1 MSADNY
7 ATMNIAQLVEKFID
21 LAKRT
26 HVATG
31 LLDIVDS
38 VKTGGALQD
47 QSWQSACLEA
57 AAEIRSL
64 VAVLQDRMPTGQAE
78 LWFEDADVDVR
89 LSAALFFSDADP
101 EMANPAISSVYE
113 RMSTRE
119 MLTLKRR
126 ALEPPPAR
134 PTFQEM
140 SEDALVARF
149 EDAATREYATRFLE
163 SVQEFQ
169 DMTERNR
176 ILVELWNL
184 MRELKG
190 RDALG
195 LLLPLL
201 AHANVTVRRE
211 AATACLRVAE
221 QASIAALEKIIA
233 TAGYDDSVP
242 AQDALESW
250 REKGRAVYG
259 V

>member
-7 ATMNIAQLVEKFID
+7 AAMNTALLLEKFID
-21 LAKRT
+21 AAKRT

-31 LLDIVDS
+31 LLDIVDNA
-38 VKTGGALQD
+38 KTGGALQD
-47 QSWQSACLEA
+47 PSWQAACLEA

-64 VAVLQDRMPTGQAE
+64 AAVLRDRVPPAQAK
-78 LWFEDADVDVR
+78 LLFEDADVDVR
-89 LSAALFFSDADP
+89 LSAAISFSDADL
-101 EMANPAISSVYE
+101 ELANAAISSVYE

-119 MLTLKRR
+119 MLMLKRR

-134 PTFQEM
+134 PTLQEM

-149 EDAATREYATRFLE
+149 EDAAVREFATRFLE
-163 SVQEFQ
+163 NVQEFQ

-176 ILVELWNL
+176 ILVELWDL
-184 MRELKG
+184 MREFKR

-195 LLLPLL
+195 ALLPLL
-201 AHANVTVRRE
+201 KSANVTVRRE

-221 QASIAALEKIIA
+221 QASIAALDEIIA

-242 AQDALESW
+242 AQDALHSW
-250 REKGRAVYG
+250 RKKGLAVYG